1 MFKKN
6 RGRVVLAVLLIC
18 AVIAPAA
25 ADDLLS
31 LDENDLFGGSSEEE
45 LFGSSDDGGG
55 LFGGGDAL
63 VEDVVETDLA
73 LNELMLTNE
82 ETVVIGGSYSFSVTP
97 GQLWLLDADTDQG
110 TLDVSLSS
118 KLFFDA
124 RPDSDIRI
132 YGEAVISYPFETV
145 DETRTFDDIISIE
158 ELFSDFTI
166 GDSIFFRVGKQT
178 INWGVGYFFS
188 PADLLNLSEID
199 PSDPE
204 ADLEGPL
211 SIKMNVPVG
220 IDNLYGYVIFPDGA
234 DDITDLAVAG
244 KYETVLGAAEIG
256 LGAYY
261 REGQAPA
268 AMMTI
273 SSGIGDISV
282 FGEGVV
288 RYGSDSDPDDDTLFF
303 SATGGAMFSWSDAES
318 DLGFS
323 FAGQYYFNGEGLEN
337 NTMHYG
343 AANLSVSLTSKLST
357 GLFWYGNMSDL
368 SGILKPSLTWQ
379 PADHVSTSLGLNY
392 LYGDMGDELSPFGKA
407 LAASVTFTLGGTS
420 F

>member
-6 RGRVVLAVLLIC
+6 RGRVVLTVLLIC

-45 LFGSSDDGGG
+45 LFGSSDDGGD

-97 GQLWLLDADTDQG
+97 GRLWLLDTDTDQG

-132 YGEAVISYPFETV
+132 YGEAVISYPFETSEDAADTPGV
-145 DETRTFDDIISIE
+145 DETRTFDDIVSIE

-199 PSDPE
+199 PS
-204 ADLEGPL
+204 
-211 SIKMNVPVG
+211 
-220 IDNLYGYVIFPDGA
+220 
-234 DDITDLAVAG
+234 
-244 KYETVLGAAEIG
+244 
-256 LGAYY
+256 
-261 REGQAPA
+261 AP
-268 AMMTI
+268 
-273 SSGIGDISV
+273 
-282 FGEGVV
+282 
-288 RYGSDSDPDDDTLFF
+288 R
-303 SATGGAMFSWSDAES
+303 
-318 DLGFS
+318 
-323 FAGQYYFNGEGLEN
+323 Q
-337 NTMHYG
+337 
-343 AANLSVSLTSKLST
+343 
-357 GLFWYGNMSDL
+357 
-368 SGILKPSLTWQ
+368 ILRGRCPSR
-379 PADHVSTSLGLNY
+379 
-392 LYGDMGDELSPFGKA
+392 
-407 LAASVTFTLGGTS
+407 
-420 F
+420 